1 MRTLSAFHR
10 ALVAAGLTAALAAVP
25 VAQVLAQDAGA
36 QSSGSMQS
44 SNQTVPGKVD
54 DAWITTKVKSEF
66 ATTKHVHAT
75 DISVD
80 TTDGVVRLTGTVG
93 SSKEKSRAVHVAR
106 KVKGVKSV
114 DATGLTVEPT
124 KTKSTTTT
132 TTTTEPAS
140 SSTSGM

>member
-1 MRTLSAFHR
+1 
-10 ALVAAGLTAALAAVP
+10 
-25 VAQVLAQDAGA
+25 
-36 QSSGSMQS
+36 
-44 SNQTVPGKVD
+44 
-54 DAWITTKVKSEF
+54 
-66 ATTKHVHAT
+66 
-75 DISVD
+75 
-80 TTDGVVRLTGTVG
+80 
-93 SSKEKSRAVHVAR
+93 VHVAR